1 MTTREL
7 LLKELADTSDTLLDP
22 ILEMLR
28 FIKAHPEQSNDL
40 ALQVETLETL
50 TKNREDLEEF
60 DLGEGISV
68 E

>member
-1 MTTREL
+1 MTIREL
-7 LLKELADTSDTLLDP
+7 LLQELADTSDTLLDP

-40 ALQVETLETL
+40 ALRVETLETF
-50 TKNREDLEEF
+50 TENREDLEEF

>member
-7 LLKELADTSDTLLDP
+7 LLRELADTSDTLLDP

-28 FIKAHPEQSNDL
+28 FLKAHPEQSNDL
-40 ALQVETLETL
+40 ALRVETLETIAG
-50 TKNREDLEEF
+50 TQEDLEEF
-60 DLGEGISV
+60 DVGVGISV